1 MPAQRLRLRTLLTGA
16 GFGGLLAGLLAGT
29 AALPEFG
36 DPESPASTH
45 VSPRYVV
52 NAREETG
59 ALNMVTAVLA
69 DYRGYDTL
77 GETAVIFAAGIGC
90 LLILGGFAPK
100 PGDSPEP
107 GLAHRFGSDVLDA
120 AARTLVPWILL
131 FSVYVLV
138 HGHVSPGG
146 GFQGGVLFGSGLIA
160 LRLIRGDGSAG
171 PRAFGP
177 ALPAS
182 LAMASVGLLVFVGIG
197 IACIPFGGAF
207 LDYGVLPLGTEPAGI
222 REIATLLVEA
232 AVFVAVAG
240 TVMVLFHTIS
250 AGVRE

>member
-1 MPAQRLRLRTLLTGA
+1 MPSRLRLLLA
-16 GFGGLLAGLLAGT
+16 VLGFGGLLAGLLAGT

-36 DPESPASTH
+36 DPESPASTR
-45 VSPRYVV
+45 VSPRFIES
-52 NAREETG
+52 AREETG

-77 GETAVIFAAGIGC
+77 GEAAVIFVAGLGC
-90 LLILGGFAPK
+90 ILILGGFAPREAAS
-100 PGDSPEP
+100 DEP

-120 AARTLVPWILL
+120 AARTLAPWILL
-131 FSVYVLV
+131 FSLYVLV

-146 GFQGGVLFGSGLIA
+146 GFQGGVLFGSGLMA
-160 LRLIRGDGSAG
+160 LRLIRGPG
-171 PRAFGP
+171 AFGP
-177 ALPAS
+177 GLPAS
-182 LAMASVGLLVFVGIG
+182 LAMACIGLLAFVGIG
-197 IACIPFGGAF
+197 VACLPFGGEF
-207 LDYGVLPLGTEPAGI
+207 LNYGVLPLGTEPASI
-222 REIATLLVEA
+222 RELATLLVEA